1 MQKHLNL
8 ELESVYNMKQL
19 FYTLLVL
26 MFFSCDKEDA
36 WDCIQ
41 TAGAPVVQVLN
52 VEAFERILVN
62 RDIKLV
68 VKQGHDYK
76 VEIQTGEN
84 LLGTIE
90 VVVVDH
96 ELQLSDTN
104 SCNYVRDFGLTK
116 MIVTTPALKGIRS
129 STQYLTSSEGVL
141 NFESLALVSENFNSN
156 YLSSG
161 DFKLTIDTQSLSVI
175 ANNLSSFNISGT
187 VETLTIGFYAGLC
200 EFKGADLIAQ
210 HVKIFQRS
218 SHDITVNPQQSLT
231 VDIRSVGDVISVQRP
246 PVVELEQYYTGQ
258 LLFLD

>member
-1 MQKHLNL
+1 
-8 ELESVYNMKQL
+8 
-19 FYTLLVL
+19 

-96 ELQLSDTN
+96 ELQLSNTN

-161 DFKLTIDTQSLSVI
+161 DFKLTIDTQSPVSLPI
-175 ANNLSSFNISGT
+175 TFLH
-187 VETLTIGFYAGLC
+187 LTF
-200 EFKGADLIAQ
+200 
-210 HVKIFQRS
+210 
-218 SHDITVNPQQSLT
+218 
-231 VDIRSVGDVISVQRP
+231 
-246 PVVELEQYYTGQ
+246 LER
-258 LLFLD
+258 

>member
-1 MQKHLNL
+1 MNL

-19 FYTLLVL
+19 FYTLLLL

-36 WDCIQ
+36 WGCIQ

-84 LLGTIE
+84 LLSDIE
-90 VVVVDH
+90 VVVVDN
-96 ELQLSDTN
+96 ELQLSDRN

-141 NFESLALVSENFNSN
+141 NFQSLALVSENFNSN

-161 DFKLTIDTQSLSVI
+161 DFKLTIETQSLSVI
-175 ANNLSSFNISGT
+175 ANNLSSFNISGA
-187 VETLTIGFYAGLC
+187 VETLTVGFYAGLC
-200 EFKGADLIAQ
+200 EFKGTDLIAQ

>member
-1 MQKHLNL
+1 
-8 ELESVYNMKQL
+8 
-19 FYTLLVL
+19 

-36 WDCIQ
+36 WGCIQ

-84 LLGTIE
+84 LLSDIE
-90 VVVVDH
+90 VVVVDN
-96 ELQLSDTN
+96 ELQLSDRN

-116 MIVTTPALKGIRS
+116 MIVTTPALKVIRS

-141 NFESLALVSENFNSN
+141 NFESLALVSENFNSD

-246 PVVELEQYYTGQ
+246 PIVELEQYYTGQ

>member
-1 MQKHLNL
+1 
-8 ELESVYNMKQL
+8 
-19 FYTLLVL
+19 

-84 LLGTIE
+84 LLSDIE
-90 VVVVDH
+90 VVVVDN
-96 ELQLSDTN
+96 ELQLSDRN

-116 MIVTTPALKGIRS
+116 MIVTTPVLKGIRS

>member
-1 MQKHLNL
+1 
-8 ELESVYNMKQL
+8 
-19 FYTLLVL
+19 

-96 ELQLSDTN
+96 ELQLSNTN
-104 SCNYVRDFGLTK
+104 SYVRDFGLTK

-161 DFKLTIDTQSLSVI
+161 DFKLTIDTQSLSVV

-200 EFKGADLIAQ
+200 EFKGTDLVAQ

-218 SHDITVNPQQSLT
+218 SHDITVNPQQSLS